1 MPKRSHLVLK
11 RAEGPR
17 PFRTPL
23 CTWTGPNGTQVS
35 PVAVSGS
42 IELKLEF
49 TTTDGLFHEESF
61 YELSF
66 SFICPTEGPYSYTYE
81 ETPTA
86 APTTV
91 TPSSYSYTYKEA
103 PTAAPT
109 TETGSPTSL

>member
-1 MPKRSHLVLK
+1 MNPGASC
-11 RAEGPR
+11 A
-17 PFRTPL
+17 
-23 CTWTGPNGTQVS
+23 
-35 PVAVSGS
+35 AAA
-42 IELKLEF
+42 
-49 TTTDGLFHEESF
+49 
-61 YELSF
+61 
-66 SFICPTEGPYSYTYE
+66 YE